1 VLTPDTPERTTS
13 PARNLKDGAERDKY
27 RARARDGSDG
37 HAGIPS
43 GNDNGRMSQFWRQWL
58 PGPKHGV
65 ARGIAVHGSPGFQR
79 DAERLTDHLADC
91 RKLRAWAR
99 DHGVDLDDT
108 PGSLAALDEGLSPL
122 TGETRRLLESDGG
135 LYLGTVL
142 VRHVHQGRWQVWP
155 NGHPVVRLPS
165 GGDLDVVAIVSNG
178 ARAGQPDLAAL
189 YADAIGDRPA

>member
-1 VLTPDTPERTTS
+1 VVAT
-13 PARNLKDGAERDKY
+13 
-27 RARARDGSDG
+27 RAS
-37 HAGIPS
+37 PS

-79 DAERLTDHLADC
+79 DAERLADLLADC

-99 DHGVDLDDT
+99 DHSVDLDDT

-122 TGETRRLLESDGG
+122 TGETRRLLETDGG

-165 GGDLDVVAIVSNG
+165 GRDLDVVAIVSDD
-178 ARAGQPDLAAL
+178 ARAGQPGLAAL